1 MKDVQIGDELYTW
14 IKPKDRDDIP
24 IVKKVKIKDIFT
36 IMVTADVNGS
46 GWSIDV
52 SRDNLYKTQEEAIEA
67 LQKELDRTQK

>member
-14 IKPKDRDDIP
+14 IKPKDREDMP
-24 IVKKVKIKDIFT
+24 IVKKVKVKDIFT

-46 GWSIDV
+46 GWSVDV
-52 SRDNLYKTQEEAIEA
+52 SRDNLYETQGEAMEA

>member
-1 MKDVQIGDELYTW
+1 MKDIHIGDEVWTW
-14 IKPKDRDDIP
+14 IRPKNREDIP
-24 IVKKVKIKDIFT
+24 IIKKIKIKDIFT

-52 SRDNLYKTQEEAIEA
+52 SRDHLYPTKEDALQA